1 MKTTK
6 TTKTTV
12 APAAPVVTMTPEER
26 AAEKLGY
33 IQEDIA
39 GSIKAAR
46 QTLAR
51 NTKQMAD
58 AMATIAGNLDCQT
71 TNDDFAAAYNM
82 TQSYWPL
89 RAAAEA
95 AGELKVLSEIATT
108 LAELKETGQAPMAIL
123 TRLLQVVTGA
133 ALRDTSRTESS
144 SNAYSNAMAA
154 DAGNGRGKVYRDVVT
169 MIQIFLEKNAG

>member
-6 TTKTTV
+6 TTKTNV
-12 APAAPVVTMTPEER
+12 APAAPAVTMTPEER
-26 AAEKLGY
+26 ATEKLGY

-39 GSIKAAR
+39 HSIKRAR
-46 QTLAR
+46 SELAR
-51 NTKQMAD
+51 NARQMAD
-58 AMATIAGNLDCQT
+58 AMATIAGNLDSQT

-108 LAELKETGQAPMAIL
+108 LAELRETGQAPMAIL
-123 TRLLQVVTGA
+123 VRLLQVVTSA

-154 DAGNGRGKVYRDVVT
+154 DAGNGRGKVYRDIAM
-169 MIQIFLEKNAG
+169 MIQVFMDRNAD